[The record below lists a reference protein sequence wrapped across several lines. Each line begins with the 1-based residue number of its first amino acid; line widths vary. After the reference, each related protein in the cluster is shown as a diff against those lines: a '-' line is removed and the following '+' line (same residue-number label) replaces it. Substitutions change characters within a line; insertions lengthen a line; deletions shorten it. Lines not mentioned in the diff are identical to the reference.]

1 MSATKARRLAKA
13 LSSYTQGPPCN
24 PDGTYTI
31 GNCSPDVTCTAAAE
45 LLRSQ
50 ADEIERRLA
59 ELAALRAQQPL
70 AWCVLAENGNCIIW
84 SRDLERV
91 QWSAA
96 RVQRPVI
103 ALYTEARP
111 QDPCTWSLDDDP
123 DRTAWHSACGQS
135 WMFTD
140 GGPAENHVRYC
151 HGCGRPVQIVQPAEA
166 PSE

>member
-1 MSATKARRLAKA
+1 MSAAASQTQQLRLMLDMVVADR
-13 LSSYTQGPPCN
+13 N
-24 PDGTYTI
+24 
-31 GNCSPDVTCTAAAE
+31 V
-45 LLRSQ
+45 LRDQ
-50 ADEIERRLA
+50 VD
-59 ELAALRAQQPL
+59 ALRAQQPL

-96 RVQRPVI
+96 RCQRPVI

-111 QDPCTWSLDDDP
+111 QDPCTWSLDDDL
-123 DRTAWHSACGQS
+123 DRTAWQSACGQS

-151 HGCGRPVQIVQPAEA
+151 HGCGRPVHIVQSDPEQRGAT
-166 PSE
+166 